1 MNLCLKCGSCVG
13 QRPTVE
19 NHIPPSEAAQI
30 HESISTLAQ
39 AVISQGSDNRTALEV
54 IDESNQSIQALEA
67 QLSDIKLLLVNQ
79 PSEQE
84 KKIRLTFD
92 QDFKPPWENGPAI
105 KSPVTVY
112 LGNAPKLHIQP
123 TDKLNRTRMR
133 PRYHPPIPARH
144 RTRLPLRAIRLAR
157 LHRRYRILRRL
168 RQPRRN

>member
-1 MNLCLKCGSCVG
+1 MKALAYAVPLAAGAVG
-13 QRPTVE
+13 VYVIDKQAEIRFSPTVE

-92 QDFKPPWENGPAI
+92 QDFKPRGRTGLPS
-105 KSPVTVY
+105 SPPSRSILEMLRNFISSRRTNSTG
-112 LGNAPKLHIQP
+112 LECAPGTIH
-123 TDKLNRTRMR
+123 
-133 PRYHPPIPARH
+133 
-144 RTRLPLRAIRLAR
+144 
-157 LHRRYRILRRL
+157 RYRLDTADSTAHGSSSE
-168 RQPRRN
+168 QYA